1 LVFAEGE
8 IPKAFS
14 ESILVLI
21 PKAEQGQFRGIA
33 LLEIPYK
40 VISSIIDTRLTKIE
54 LYDALHGSV
63 KGCDTG
69 TAIMEAKLLSQ
80 LRYRIDEP
88 LYMVF
93 IDLKKAFYSLDRER
107 AMPILELY
115 GVGVNLCRII
125 RSMWEGDMMV
135 PPDSQDIL

>member
-21 PKAEQGQFRGIA
+21 LKAEQGQFRGIA

-40 VISSIIDTRLTKIE
+40 VISSIINTRLTKIE
-54 LYDALHGSV
+54 LHDALHGSV
-63 KGCDTG
+63 KGRGMG

-80 LRYRIDEP
+80 LRYWIDEP

-93 IDLKKAFYSLDRER
+93 IDLKKPSIPLTEREPC
-107 AMPILELY
+107 AYWSCMEWGLTCAGSFDPC
-115 GVGVNLCRII
+115 GKGT
-125 RSMWEGDMMV
+125 
-135 PPDSQDIL
+135 